1 MKKLFSVFL
10 AVFFLFIS
18 CAAFSSAADYSISVP
33 SSSYFSVG
41 NLFAFAFAGTDGTF
55 DYISFDG
62 NNFSYGPSE
71 SGKPVIYFNL
81 PAYAGS
87 YNYSAC
93 DVFTG
98 FTLDSVFSA
107 FPLSGSTFHF
117 SANIES
123 WFDVSNRPDEVAVI
137 ISSSSNISKVVSVQI
152 DPEGFYKLNQTS
164 IIDTFRTLY
173 TNPSSGSVP
182 IYGFASSSAL
192 KTSGSVNLECDVV
205 VPSGSGELTV
215 LFVSYKKGGANFYNL
230 PLACYITPT
239 GNSLSDYRSY
249 LQQQE
254 IISQNNEI
262 ISGIGDINS
271 ALNGEGES
279 YSKVDTSD
287 LDEYES
293 LEDSLNKDF
302 SGDLSKALN
311 QDIFTGNGA
320 FIFIKNTF
328 EDVLL
333 SNPVILG
340 LILFALSMGLV
351 ALILGRKVGT

>member
-18 CAAFSSAADYSISVP
+18 CAAFASASDYSISVP

-41 NLFAFAFAGTDGTF
+41 NLFAFAFAGTGGTF

-62 NNFSYGPSE
+62 NNFSYGLSD

-81 PAYAGS
+81 PAYGGS
-87 YNYSAC
+87 HNYSAC

-98 FTLDSVFSA
+98 VTLDSVFSA

-123 WFDVSNRPDEVAVI
+123 SFDVSNRPDEVAVI

-152 DPEGFYKLNQTS
+152 DPDGFYKLNQTS

-182 IYGFASSSAL
+182 IYGFASSSSL

-230 PLACYITPT
+230 PSAFYITPT
-239 GNSLSDYRSY
+239 GNTLSVYRSY

-271 ALNGEGES
+271 VLNGEGES
-279 YSKVDTSD
+279 YSKVDTSE